1 MLMAGDELLSII
13 FWCVVAYRAC
23 AADEQLCFRARRL
36 AGPRRVQIS
45 LFIGLDSSPTH
56 TQPTF
61 LHAQQE
67 QISFR
72 NPNALKLEREL
83 STAHSS
89 ASPVTFA
96 A

>member
-23 AADEQLCFRARRL
+23 AADDQLCFRARRL

-56 TQPTF
+56 TAHISACTARTNFVPKPER
-61 LHAQQE
+61 AQ
-67 QISFR
+67 IR
-72 NPNALKLEREL
+72 
-83 STAHSS
+83 T
-89 ASPVTFA
+89 
-96 A
+96 